1 MFFEW
6 DDKKEQIN
14 IAKHG
19 IDFSTAA
26 LVFNDPNRIEK
37 YDNLR
42 GKKDTLRL
50 AWLTEPLFL
59 SWLFTQNEIHLSAL
73 SQQDLL
79 QNEKRRL
86 IIVRKEIDIS
96 KKATPEQLKMLADAA
111 GLPFPKDAE
120 YPEFSEEDLKQF
132 KKISKIRRIERQK
145 QTITLRLSPQALK
158 KARSLGK
165 GYTSILSR
173 ILESA
178 LDNPDTIRRYL

>member
-6 DDKKEQIN
+6 DDKIEQIN

-37 YDNLR
+37 YTTYIPS

-96 KKATPEQLKMLADAA
+96 K
-111 GLPFPKDAE
+111 
-120 YPEFSEEDLKQF
+120 
-132 KKISKIRRIERQK
+132 
-145 QTITLRLSPQALK
+145 RLH
-158 KARSLGK
+158 R
-165 GYTSILSR
+165 
-173 ILESA
+173 
-178 LDNPDTIRRYL
+178 NN